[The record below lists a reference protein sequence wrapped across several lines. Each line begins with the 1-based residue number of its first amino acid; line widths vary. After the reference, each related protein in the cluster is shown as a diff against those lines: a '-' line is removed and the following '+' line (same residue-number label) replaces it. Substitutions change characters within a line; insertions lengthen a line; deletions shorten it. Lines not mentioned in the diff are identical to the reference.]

1 MEVKQLIRE
10 GIAQYFGSVGVI
22 WNLLDL
28 TSSSLV
34 LTFII
39 MNLIGN
45 TEDPNM
51 YIIGGIGVFCLWLKL
66 FYFMRMFQGTA
77 AFVRMIVEMFID
89 IKVFMLIFFVGILAF
104 SNTFYILDMYTKI
117 EQSKETLETPVE
129 SRKQL
134 IAGQTYLESFKYVYL
149 QSLGELGFDGYDA
162 SYAPT
167 VYWVFFFASSLF
179 L

>member
-1 MEVKQLIRE
+1 
-10 GIAQYFGSVGVI
+10 
-22 WNLLDL
+22 
-28 TSSSLV
+28 
-34 LTFII
+34 
-39 MNLIGN
+39 
-45 TEDPNM
+45 
-51 YIIGGIGVFCLWLKL
+51 
-66 FYFMRMFQGTA
+66 
-77 AFVRMIVEMFID
+77 MIVEMFID

-117 EQSKETLETPVE
+117 LQSKETADTPE
-129 SRKQL
+129 DQRSQL
-134 IAGQTYLESFKYVYL
+134 IAGQTYLEAFKYVYL